1 MITIIASTNRPNSM
15 TLKAAKAIEIL
26 LQKMTD
32 EKVMLLDLVEV
43 DFEKLNAPAYESTS
57 TYANEIRSKYFIPT
71 QKFLF
76 ITPEYNGSFAGI
88 LKYFMDIISTAD
100 FQKTFPQ
107 KKAAVIGV
115 AQGRAGNLRGLTHLT
130 SILMHMGMWVMPK
143 NLPISI
149 INNQFESEKKFNA
162 PTQKSVKDL
171 LSDFIKIT

>member
-1 MITIIASTNRPNSM
+1 M
-15 TLKAAKAIEIL
+15 TLKVAKATKIL

-32 EKVMLLDLVEV
+32 EKVLLLDLVKV

-71 QKFLF
+71 QKILF

-88 LKYFMDIISTAD
+88 LKYFMDVISTVD
-100 FQKTFPQ
+100 FEKTFPQ
-107 KKAAVIGV
+107 KKAAIIGV

-149 INNQFESEKKFNA
+149 INNQFESEKEFNA
-162 PTQKSVKDL
+162 PTQKSVEDL
-171 LSDFIKIT
+171 LAYFIKIAS